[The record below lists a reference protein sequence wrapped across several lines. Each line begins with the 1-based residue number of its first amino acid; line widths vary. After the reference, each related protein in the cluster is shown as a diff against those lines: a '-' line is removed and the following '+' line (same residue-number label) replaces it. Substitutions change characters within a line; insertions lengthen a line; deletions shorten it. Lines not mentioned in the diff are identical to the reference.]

1 MVKVN
6 TLFRELPV
14 KDKVEFFVQCQRIL
28 IENHP
33 SSPFVCRANNLEQR
47 LSHMRGFINQY
58 KGFVYTDENVCTIYN
73 KIVVNDVHDPTASV
87 KAYMYQPPDPNFNA
101 IMIDFVVFRNIK
113 DCLAFVKTN
122 YDPRIQYVLFVR
134 HNKVKLY
141 PVVKLLAGVL
151 DMPIV

>member
-1 MVKVN
+1 MHDLFVN
-6 TLFRELPV
+6 VSAR
-14 KDKVEFFVQCQRIL
+14 DKVEFFVQCQRIL
-28 IENHP
+28 VENHP
-33 SSPFVCRANNLEQR
+33 TSEFVCRRNNLEQR

-58 KGFVYTDENVCTIYN
+58 KGFIYTDENVCTIYN
-73 KIVVNDVHDPTASV
+73 KIVVNDVNDPTASV
-87 KAYMYQPPDPNFNA
+87 KTYMYQSPDPNFNA

-151 DMPIV
+151 DMSIV